1 MCGIAGVAFADPRRA
16 PELALLN
23 AMAASLRHRGPDDL
37 SACCSPG
44 CGLAM
49 SRLAVIDIANGQQ
62 PVRNEEDS
70 VVAVF
75 NGEIYNFRELA
86 SELVR
91 DGHHLRSNSDSEV
104 IVHMYEKYGIEFA
117 KKLHGMFAIALW
129 DAKSSRLVLVRDRV
143 GVKPLYYHEN
153 SERIAFASEIKS
165 LLQDE
170 TIPRDPDL
178 VGIDHLMRF
187 GHFSSERSAFAGIGE
202 LPPATTL
209 CFENG
214 RIKQQTYWD
223 FAAHIESS
231 AQNRS
236 HFDRRESMADLQT
249 AITAAVAERLTSD
262 VPLGAFLS
270 GGIDSSVVVML
281 MSRLL
286 DTPFDTFS
294 IGFDDADFDERPYA
308 RAVAKLCGSRHHE
321 FVVQPDVEKLL
332 PTLIRHHDAPFY
344 DTSAIP
350 TYYLCKLARE
360 HVTVALSGDGGD
372 ELFAGYNIFIASQAA
387 SLYQRVPRLLRDQL
401 IRRIAAVVPESSS
414 YFNHG
419 RVLREFV
426 NAAALQP
433 IERYA
438 RWNAKVKY
446 EARDKLYRHEQLRD
460 CLSTSDASFLSDEY
474 CQFENATELD
484 RQLYIAMRNELACD
498 MLVKVDRMSMAHGLE
513 VRSPLLSH
521 SLFEFAAT
529 LPDHAKIRR
538 LQGKSLLREFAEQ
551 ILPKHIVRRRK
562 RGFCVPLDRWLRTCL
577 ADFSREILLD
587 RCTQRR
593 GLFQTD
599 AVETFL
605 KQHATGEIS
614 RGREIW
620 TMLTI
625 EMWHRMY
632 IDQKPVIGT
641 DFETGEITS
650 ASVST

>member
-1 MCGIAGVAFADPRRA
+1 MCGIAGVAFAASRQA
-16 PELALLN
+16 PDGALLN
-23 AMAASLRHRGPDDL
+23 AMASSLQHRGPDDL
-37 SACCSPG
+37 STYCAPG

-49 SRLAVIDIANGQQ
+49 SRLAVIDVANGQQ
-62 PVRNEEDS
+62 PICNEDGT

-86 SELVR
+86 ADLVH
-91 DGHHLRSNSDSEV
+91 DGHRLRSNSDSEV
-104 IVHMYEKYGIEFA
+104 IVHLYERHGIEFA

-129 DAKSSRLVLVRDRV
+129 DANHSRLVLTRDRI
-143 GVKPLYYHEN
+143 GVKPLYYHVI
-153 SERIAFASEIKS
+153 SDRLAFASEIKS

-170 TIPRDPDL
+170 TIPRDADL
-178 VGIDHLMRF
+178 IAIDHLIRF

-202 LPPATTL
+202 LAPATTL
-209 CFENG
+209 CFESG
-214 RIKQQTYWD
+214 RIRQQTYWD
-223 FAAHIESS
+223 FASHVESS
-231 AQNRS
+231 AQHRS
-236 HFDRRESMADLQT
+236 HFDRRGSVTDLQT
-249 AITAAVAERLTSD
+249 AMTTAVTERLTSD

-270 GGIDSSVVVML
+270 GGIDSSVVAML
-281 MSRLL
+281 MSRQL
-286 DTPFDTFS
+286 DKPFDTFS

-321 FVVQPDVEKLL
+321 FVVQPDVESIL

-350 TYYLCKLARE
+350 TYYLCKLAKE

-372 ELFAGYNIFIASQAA
+372 ELFAGYNIFIANQAA
-387 SLYQRVPRLLRDQL
+387 SLYQRVPRLLRDPL
-401 IRRIAAVVPESSS
+401 FRWLAAVVPESSS

-426 NAAALQP
+426 NAAPMQP

-438 RWNAKVKY
+438 RWNAKVKF

-460 CLSTSDASFLSDEY
+460 CLSTSNASFLSDDY
-474 CQFENATELD
+474 CQFEHATELD
-484 RQLYIAMRNELACD
+484 RLLYIAMRNELACD

-529 LPDHAKIRR
+529 LPDRAKVRR
-538 LQGKSLLREFAEQ
+538 FQGKCLLREFAER
-551 ILPKHIVRRRK
+551 ILPKKIVRRRK
-562 RGFCVPLDRWLRTCL
+562 RGFSIPLDRWLRTSL
-577 ADFSREILLD
+577 ADFSRGILLD
-587 RCTQRR
+587 RRTHRR
-593 GLFQTD
+593 GLFQTET
-599 AVETFL
+599 VETFL
-605 KQHATGEIS
+605 KQHASGEIS

-632 IDQKPVIGT
+632 IDQKPVI
-641 DFETGEITS
+641 ETEATPVEITS